1 MRIQEL
7 MEARMQDSLP
17 HLLTSISSLEKLYTI
32 TMPGILSDF
41 TRKMRDG
48 DAASDSF
55 GRGMENRDI
64 RTVTM
69 QLGAAKSKWFTEN
82 YFSYSKSRR
91 DLSGTGLK
99 TALIELSKIP
109 ELQSIPAIRKLAHLD
124 VNINPNNKVAASS
137 TQRMQGLAPKE
148 ADIKT
153 YGELMGEI
161 ELEMPE
167 ILEKIGKIIG
177 NPELSARGTKL
188 DNIINQWYN
197 KKDSTVPKV
206 HQDADKIVK
215 RGDAY
220 HTHRDNGTNLG
231 KSDMMKPAEKPVK
244 KHDTYSQN
252 MSAAQ
257 DAINQGFELLKKN
270 GVRDHEL
277 HAIRQ
282 KVQKSDNQL
291 MALMQVFQEFG
302 INPNALME
310 AWLRIY

>member
-1 MRIQEL
+1 MKIQDL
-7 MEARMQDSLP
+7 MEARLQDSLP
-17 HLLTSISSLEKLYTI
+17 HLLTSVASLEKLYTI

-41 TRKMRDG
+41 TKKMNTG
-48 DAASDSF
+48 GAATDSF

-91 DLSGTGLK
+91 ELSGTGLK
-99 TALIELSKIP
+99 TALVELSKLP

-124 VNINPNNKVAASS
+124 VNINPNNKVSASS
-137 TQRMQGLAPKE
+137 IQRMQGLAPKE

-161 ELEMPE
+161 ELELPE

-177 NPELSARGTKL
+177 NPDLSARGTKL
-188 DNIINQWYN
+188 DNIIHHWYN

-220 HTHRDNGTNLG
+220 HAQRQKGNGDIM
-231 KSDMMKPAEKPVK
+231 SPAEKPVK
-244 KHDTYSQN
+244 KHDTHSQN
-252 MSAAQ
+252 MNAAQ
-257 DAINQGFELLKKN
+257 QAINQGFELLKKN
-270 GVRDHEL
+270 GIKDHEL

-310 AWLRIY
+310 AWLRTY

>member
-1 MRIQEL
+1 MKIHEL
-7 MEARMQDSLP
+7 MEARLQDSLP
-17 HLLTSISSLEKLYTI
+17 HLLTSVASLEKLYTI
-32 TMPGILSDF
+32 TMPGILADF
-41 TRKMRDG
+41 TRKMRDTG
-48 DAASDSF
+48 AATDSF

-91 DLSGTGLK
+91 ELSGTGLK
-99 TALIELSKIP
+99 TALVELSKLP
-109 ELQSIPAIRKLAHLD
+109 ELQSIPAIKTLAHLD
-124 VNINPNNKVAASS
+124 VNINPNNKS
-137 TQRMQGLAPKE
+137 KE
-148 ADIKT
+148 ADIMS

-161 ELEMPE
+161 ELELPE

-177 NPELSARGTKL
+177 NPDLTARGTRL
-188 DNIINQWYN
+188 DTTIGSWYK
-197 KKDSTVPKV
+197 KKDATVPKV

-220 HTHRDNGTNLG
+220 HTHRKDSNLG
-231 KSDMMKPAEKPVK
+231 KGDIMSPAEKPGK
-244 KHDTYSQN
+244 SGNHSQN

-257 DAINQGFELLKKN
+257 QAINQGFELLKKH
-270 GVRDHEL
+270 GIRDHEL

-291 MALMQVFQEFG
+291 MALLQVFQEFG

-310 AWLRIY
+310 AWLRTY

>member
-7 MEARMQDSLP
+7 MEARLQDSLP

-48 DAASDSF
+48 DGDAATDSF

-91 DLSGTGLK
+91 ELSGTGLK
-99 TALIELSKIP
+99 TALVELSKIP
-109 ELQSIPAIRKLAHLD
+109 ELQSIPAIRRLAHLD
-124 VNINPNNKVAASS
+124 VNINPNNK
-137 TQRMQGLAPKE
+137 PKDAE
-148 ADIKT
+148 IMS
-153 YGELMGEI
+153 YGELMTGVEQ
-161 ELEMPE
+161 ELPE

-177 NPELSARGTKL
+177 NPDLTARGTRL
-188 DNIINQWYN
+188 ENTIIQWYK
-197 KKDSTVPKV
+197 KKDATVPKV

-220 HTHRDNGTNLG
+220 HTHRDNGNNLG
-231 KSDMMKPAEKPVK
+231 KSDIMKPAEKPVK
-244 KHDTYSQN
+244 KHDTHSQN
-252 MSAAQ
+252 ISAAQ
-257 DAINQGFELLKKN
+257 QALNQGFEVLKKN
-270 GVRDHEL
+270 GIKDHEL

-282 KVQKSDNQL
+282 RVQKSDNQL
-291 MALMQVFQEFG
+291 MTLMQVFQEFG
-302 INPNALME
+302 FNPNSLME
-310 AWLRIY
+310 AWLKLY